1 MILLAD
7 DAKKKK
13 SEETRV
19 ISYIKG
25 LLTEKT
31 EDSAVVEAHGVGYQ
45 IFVPISVL
53 SELPA
58 VGEEVKI
65 YTYFSVREDGVS
77 LFGFLSRQ
85 DLEMFKQLIGV
96 NGVGPKSALG
106 ILSALKPDVLR
117 MAVIS
122 GDAKTLS
129 KAPGVGNKTAQRI
142 ILDLKDKVKAE
153 EILSGAAALDDIKAE
168 ISGVGEAGREAVE
181 ALTAL
186 GYSASEAAGA
196 VKKVEITEDMTA
208 EDVLKGALRHLAF
221 L

>member
-1 MILLAD
+1 MIHLAD
-7 DAKKKK
+7 QCRQENL
-13 SEETRV
+13 EEIRV

-25 LLTEKT
+25 SLTEKM
-31 EDSAVVEAHGVGYQ
+31 EDSVVVEAHGVGYQ
-45 IFVPISVL
+45 IFVPLSVL
-53 SELPA
+53 SELSPL
-58 VGEEVKI
+58 GETVKI
-65 YTYFSVREDGVS
+65 YTYFNVREDAVN

-85 DLEMFKQLIGV
+85 DMEMFKQLIGV

-117 MAVIS
+117 MAVLS
-122 GDAKTLS
+122 GDAKAIS
-129 KAPGVGNKTAQRI
+129 KAPGVGAKTAQRI

-153 EILSGAAALDDIKAE
+153 DVLFGAADSGPVHAE
-168 ISGVGEAGREAVE
+168 ISGVGEIGREAVE

-186 GYSASEAAGA
+186 GYSAGEAAGA
-196 VKKVEITEDMTA
+196 VRKVTITGDMTA

>member
-1 MILLAD
+1 
-7 DAKKKK
+7 
-13 SEETRV
+13 V

-25 LLTEKT
+25 LLAEKA
-31 EDSAVVEAHGVGYQ
+31 EDSVVVEAHGVGYQ
-45 IFVPISVL
+45 IFVPLSVL
-53 SELPA
+53 ADLPA
-58 VGEEVKI
+58 AGENVKL

-77 LFGFLSRQ
+77 LFGFLTKQ
-85 DLEMFKQLIGV
+85 DLDMFKQLIGV

-153 EILSGAAALDDIKAE
+153 DILYGAAAPEEVKAD

-186 GYSASEAAGA
+186 GYSAAEAAGA
-196 VKKVEITEDMTA
+196 VRKVTITEEMTA

>member
-1 MILLAD
+1 M
-7 DAKKKK
+7 
-13 SEETRV
+13 

-25 LLTEKT
+25 ILAEKM
-31 EDSAVVEAHGVGYQ
+31 EDSVVVEARGVGYR
-45 IFVPISVL
+45 IYVPISVL
-53 SELPA
+53 ADLPA
-58 VGEEVKI
+58 AGENVKI

-153 EILSGAAALDDIKAE
+153 EILSGVSGMEDIRTE

-186 GYSASEAAGA
+186 GYSAGEAAGA
-196 VKKVEITEDMTA
+196 VRKVTITDGMTA